1 MSLYL
6 QSQTRR
12 QLLKRLSMGAGAIT
26 IPGLLAACARGEE
39 SDPEQEAQQQEN
51 AQVRRGGQ
59 LVVGVDALSGN
70 ADPGIFSTFGDWM
83 VIDCVA
89 RGLTFVDYRQTEPQP
104 ALAERWEIS
113 NDGRTYRFQLRQ
125 GLTFH
130 DGNPVT
136 ARDAQRSFSRLYD
149 EDDPSRPEGVYA
161 IAELGGANFRRAR
174 AVSDSELEITLRN
187 PDVAFLSRLS
197 NPNAVILSEAAIEE
211 FGDEIGQNLVGA
223 GPFRLQRVQANQSAT
238 LEAFPEF
245 YGGRPMV
252 DRVVFQVLPDPT
264 SLTSALRQGS
274 AQLSPF
280 IPFSNVQVLN
290 RGGEVNVQRGKPY
303 IVVFTQANARSG
315 ILRDIDVRRA
325 VSLALDRDAVVEQA
339 FGGQAQKAT
348 GLITPPELGHSRE
361 PLPYGTYDVE
371 QARQL
376 IQEAGAEGERVR
388 VNIRNIGFWPRIG
401 QIVDQ
406 NLRAIGLAPDTQY
419 ADEATV
425 GERDFDPTGHDIS
438 VNQRSAF
445 VPDPDNKLTP
455 LIASDSAVAQAVT
468 RHTDVP
474 QARQLDQMLDEAR
487 QETDEQRRAE
497 MYQEIERFFAEEL
510 SVMFPMAYVALPIAA
525 NAEISGVNADALG
538 TYRVFLEKT
547 GYVA

>member
-12 QLLKRLSMGAGAIT
+12 QLLQRLSMGAGVLT
-26 IPGLLAACARGEE
+26 VPGLLSACSRGEE
-39 SDPEQEAQQQEN
+39 GSSDQEAQQQES
-51 AQVRRGGQ
+51 AELRRGGQ

-70 ADPGIFSTFGDWM
+70 ADPGTFATFGDWM
-83 VIDCVA
+83 VIDCVG
-89 RGLTFVDYRQTEPQP
+89 RGLTFVDYRSTEPQP

-136 ARDAQRSFSRLYD
+136 AQDCQRTFARLYD
-149 EDDPSRPEGVYA
+149 EDDPSRPENVYA

-174 AVSDSELEITLRN
+174 AVSDSELEITLRA

-197 NPNAVILSEAAIEE
+197 NPNGAIISEAAIEE
-211 FGDEIGQNLVGA
+211 HGDRIGQNLVGA
-223 GPFRLQRVQANQSAT
+223 GPFRLQRSEANQSAT
-238 LEAFPEF
+238 LEAFPDF
-245 YGGRPMV
+245 YAGRPLL

-280 IPFSNVQVLN
+280 VPFSNVQVLN
-290 RGGEVNVQRGKPY
+290 RGGDVNVAQGKPY
-303 IVVFTQANARSG
+303 IVVFTQVNARSG
-315 ILRDIDVRRA
+315 ILRDINVRRA
-325 VSLALDRDAVVEQA
+325 VSLALDRDAIVEQA
-339 FGGQAQKAT
+339 FGGEAQRAT

-376 IQEAGAEGERVR
+376 IREAGAEGESLR

-406 NLRAIGLAPDTQY
+406 NLRAIGLRPNTQY

-425 GERDFDPTGHDIS
+425 GERDFDPDGHDIS

-455 LIASDSAVAQAVT
+455 LIAGDSAVAQQVT
-468 RHTDVP
+468 RHTDLSP
-474 QARQLDQMLDEAR
+474 MGRLDRMLTEAR
-487 QETDEQRRAE
+487 QETDEQRRAQ
-497 MYQEIERFFAEEL
+497 MYQEIERFFAEEF
-510 SVMFPMAYVALPIAA
+510 SVMFPMAYIALPIGA
-525 NAEISGVNADALG
+525 NTSIGGVNVDALG
-538 TYRVFLEKT
+538 TYRTFFERT
-547 GYVA
+547 GFVA